1 MTATLFMINISFTLS
16 LVGLAIYRTHLISA
30 LLCIENTAL
39 TLFLMFTALSTN
51 LLSTT
56 LMMTPIMLLT
66 FAACEA
72 STGLALMIATART
85 HGSDH
90 LKTFNLLQC

>member
-1 MTATLFMINISFTLS
+1 MTATLFMFSTSFMLS
-16 LVGLAIYRTHLISA
+16 LLGMAIYRTHLIST
-30 LLCIENTAL
+30 LLCMENMTLA
-39 TLFLMFTALSTN
+39 LFLMFTALSTN
-51 LLSTT
+51 LMSTT
-56 LMMTPIMLLT
+56 LMATPIILLT

-72 STGLALMIATART
+72 STGLALVIATART

>member
-1 MTATLFMINISFTLS
+1 MTITFFMISASFTLS
-16 LVGLAIYRTHLISA
+16 LLGLAIYRTHLISA
-30 LLCIENTAL
+30 LLCIENMTL
-39 TLFLMFTALSTN
+39 SLFLLLSTLSMN
-51 LLSTT
+51 LLSTM
-56 LMMTPIMLLT
+56 LMTTPIILLT

>member
-56 LMMTPIMLLT
+56 LMTTPIMLLT

>member
-1 MTATLFMINISFTLS
+1 MTAALFMIYTSFTLS
-16 LVGLAIYRTHLISA
+16 LAGLAIYRTHLIST
-30 LLCIENTAL
+30 LLCIENMAL

-56 LMMTPIMLLT
+56 LMTTPITLLT

>member
-16 LVGLAIYRTHLISA
+16 LLGLAIYRTHLISA
-30 LLCIENTAL
+30 LLCIENMAL

-56 LMMTPIMLLT
+56 LMTTPITLLT